1 MEPVIISSNPECLKI
16 LTEIGI
22 VDKLV
27 PEPPYNRAHAF
38 FDYPKV
44 DSKYHCVAT
53 YDKGHANEADNGFMI
68 VMLPLDKLSH
78 KDAHAVLEDLMD
90 LTQAAPGGVMREV
103 YIGDHLQ

>member
-1 MEPVIISSNPECLKI
+1 MEPVIIASNPDCLKI

-38 FDYPKV
+38 FDYKG
-44 DSKYHCVAT
+44 YHCVAT
-53 YDKGHANEADNGFMI
+53 YDKGHPKEADNGFMI